1 VILKSVKLQKRL
13 MKNTHFH
20 HRKSLS
26 ATTQIDKSFSTLGQ
40 YTVKNGI
47 YYMNY
52 TVKMNMLYLIK
63 KIVATDYKKYY

>member
-1 VILKSVKLQKRL
+1 VQQ
-13 MKNTHFH
+13 H
-20 HRKSLS
+20 
-26 ATTQIDKSFSTLGQ
+26 IDKSFSTLGQ

-52 TVKMNMLYLIK
+52 TVNMNMLYLIK